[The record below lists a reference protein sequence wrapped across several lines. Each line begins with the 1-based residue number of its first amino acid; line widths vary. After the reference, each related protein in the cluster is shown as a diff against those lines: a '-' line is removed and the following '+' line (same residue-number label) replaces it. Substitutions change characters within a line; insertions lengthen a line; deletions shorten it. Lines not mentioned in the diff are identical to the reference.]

1 MSRNSSGPSLKK
13 KFVGLIRQIS
23 QTGGS
28 QGVGGNDQQHTIP
41 RPDTFIH
48 KYLQGETRSV
58 QPAIVYGRTCEELP
72 SSSLRGPSPKVLAA
86 FTGPGGGLASVNR
99 GGHPP
104 LQRDEPDLDYIDAD
118 DATSDAQPNAYVT
131 SQKPPPRKTP
141 YADVAAYFR
150 KRDPRSPLKQRVFD
164 TVSGGRSMDSLECE
178 APSWRGEA
186 PSPLSPHPGRA
197 PPTAFLQFGDGPLNY
212 GLTLPPAVAT
222 SAMDEADGGGATDG
236 CAFGSNG
243 VGGASRNS
251 YSVNERV
258 PVGYVVNHANGSAE
272 IGEMF
277 GVNNCDTN
285 SWVSLNGS
293 SSGGM
298 TSLDQRIQQTDN
310 MGMVE
315 TVLISRQEEGG
326 GTVNEL
332 VMQPAMTMNTSASL
346 DDNLNPLV
354 MMDSDPH
361 VLSQS
366 KSIPLD
372 NRTSDTTQS
381 DALVTDNADRT
392 CENGN
397 YNPEE
402 NGHPGSDDD
411 DDEGDPSTCGLA
423 SQRAKF
429 LTLDL
434 VEAGAMAEPDPDL
447 KRSETE
453 EIAGLLNWNRPHS
466 RAYGLSTTLYERHP
480 ITNERAGNPIADAFG
495 VVAREDSAILA
506 LADGVNWGEK
516 ASIAARCAVHGC
528 LHHLNTALYSPA
540 ASPPENTTEVFV
552 ALLRSFH
559 AAHSLILQEDGMLT
573 TLTAAVVLPLA
584 DKDQFVVCVCNV
596 GDSLAYVYS
605 QKHGVREI
613 TQGSHDI
620 YSMRDMRDALGALGP
635 VDGQNPE
642 LNNLTCSLTYCD
654 PGDIVFL
661 TSDGIS
667 DNFDPVVGKFAIP
680 KKEKEVKSSN
690 KEQAAG
696 ERSTPGRES
705 GEQFNG
711 THNAQNETP
720 QNQGSSSKDPRSSA
734 QGRRNGERQPA
745 ARQHSQSQQRGRGRK
760 HQQGPKEPPP
770 SSAPGGKQ
778 PLSNIRSVGAGL
790 PEDEVKSDP
799 YLPLVE
805 AHQRHELTLLRMED
819 LLRCGLTSK
828 GPVTS
833 AQGLC
838 LEMVHFATK
847 LTVAKRRIL
856 EDPDLYPATS
866 KDLSRSD
873 QRNRRRK
880 VCEKL
885 ALVPGKLDHAT
896 VVAYTVG
903 NYREDCDMPLNDT
916 LLRRPL
922 LKSGIAAPLASP
934 DSTRSLLSQLE
945 EMHPREPLPA
955 MSATL
960 PQNISLHSQKKGNLV
975 EGKRG
980 EKGKGAQAPCTNFT
994 QNKENL
1000 SPNAGQVP
1008 CRSTLIETIV

>member
-1 MSRNSSGPSLKK
+1 MSRNSTGPSLKK

-23 QTGGS
+23 QPGGS
-28 QGVGGNDQQHTIP
+28 GGLGGDQQQTTIP

-48 KYLQGETRSV
+48 KYLQGEMRGV

-72 SSSLRGPSPKVLAA
+72 SRALRSPRSHVLAA
-86 FTGPGGGLASVNR
+86 FTGPGGGLTSVNR

-104 LQRDEPDLDYIDAD
+104 LQRDEADLDYIDAD

-141 YADVAAYFR
+141 YADIAAYFR
-150 KRDPRSPLKQRVFD
+150 KRDPKSPVHKKSCGG
-164 TVSGGRSMDSLECE
+164 VSEGRSMDSLDCE

-186 PSPLSPHPGRA
+186 PSPLSPNPGRA
-197 PPTAFLQFGDGPLNY
+197 PPAAFLQFGDGPLNY
-212 GLTLPPAVAT
+212 GLTLPP
-222 SAMDEADGGGATDG
+222 DGGGSNNG
-236 CAFGSNG
+236 CANG
-243 VGGASRNS
+243 NNSGGVGASRNS
-251 YSVNERV
+251 CSSGYERNDSDV
-258 PVGYVVNHANGSAE
+258 VVNNVESNGDVMQDSSYDA
-272 IGEMF
+272 G
-277 GVNNCDTN
+277 G
-285 SWVSLNGS
+285 WS
-293 SSGGM
+293 SSGSAGR
-298 TSLDQRIQQTDN
+298 SINTDN

-315 TVLISRQEEGG
+315 AVLVSCRDEGG
-326 GTVNEL
+326 GTVNKL
-332 VMQPAMTMNTSASL
+332 MMQPTMCPTL
-346 DDNLNPLV
+346 DDNLNPLIMV
-354 MMDSDPH
+354 ETPPAQ
-361 VLSQS
+361 VTNV
-366 KSIPLD
+366 ILD
-372 NRTSDTTQS
+372 NQTYESDTQSTPTQ
-381 DALVTDNADRT
+381 TDNADRA

-397 YNPEE
+397 NNP
-402 NGHPGSDDD
+402 NVNPPDDSIPLEVN
-411 DDEGDPSTCGLA
+411 EGGLA
-423 SQRAKF
+423 NQRAKF

-434 VEAGAMAEPDPDL
+434 VEAGAMAVPDPDL
-447 KRSETE
+447 KRSEKE
-453 EIAGLLNWNRPHS
+453 EIAGLLNWNRPHK

-480 ITNERAGNPIADAFG
+480 VTSERAGNPIADAFG

-516 ASIAARCAVHGC
+516 ASIAARCAIHGC

-540 ASPPENTTEVFV
+540 ASPPETTTDIFV

-573 TLTAAVVLPLA
+573 TLTAAVVAPLSN
-584 DKDQFVVCVCNV
+584 KEQFVVCVCNV

-605 QKHGVREI
+605 QKYGVREI

-680 KKEKEVKSSN
+680 RKEKETKSS
-690 KEQAAG
+690 
-696 ERSTPGRES
+696 SRES
-705 GEQFNG
+705 QSTERPNSGKGPREQQNGGQEPHGEGHKSEGNK
-711 THNAQNETP
+711 TQNSAREP
-720 QNQGSSSKDPRSSA
+720 RGSG
-734 QGRRNGERQPA
+734 QGRRNGERQQPT
-745 ARQHSQSQQRGRGRK
+745 RQHSQQQQRGRARRP
-760 HQQGPKEPPP
+760 QQGAKEQP
-770 SSAPGGKQ
+770 AGPGRGVKQ
-778 PLSNIRSVGAGL
+778 PVSNVKSVGAGL
-790 PEDEVKSDP
+790 PEDEDVSTDP
-799 YLPLVE
+799 FLPLVE

-819 LLRCGLTSK
+819 LLRCGLTSM
-828 GPVTS
+828 GPVTT

-856 EDPDLYPATS
+856 EDPDLYPSAS
-866 KDLSRSD
+866 KELSRSD

-903 NYREDCDMPLNDT
+903 AYREDDSVEPEEPI
-916 LLRRPL
+916 RKPIFR
-922 LKSGIAAPLASP
+922 AAPLASP
-934 DSTRSLLSQLE
+934 DSTRSLISQLDE
-945 EMHPREPLPA
+945 VRPPDLPA
-955 MSATL
+955 ASTSTAMV
-960 PQNISLHSQKKGNLV
+960 HSHNNDSDPLKKTNQGST
-975 EGKRG
+975 EGKWG
-980 EKGKGAQAPCTNFT
+980 EKGAQTPRNSQNTYS

-1000 SPNAGQVP
+1000 SPNTGQVP

>member
-23 QTGGS
+23 QPGGS
-28 QGVGGNDQQHTIP
+28 QALGSDHQHTIP

-48 KYLQGETRSV
+48 KYLQGEMRGV
-58 QPAIVYGRTCEELP
+58 QPDIVYGRTCEELP
-72 SSSLRGPSPKVLAA
+72 SRKLRRPRPKVLAA

-104 LQRDEPDLDYIDAD
+104 LQRDEADLDYIDAD
-118 DATSDAQPNAYVT
+118 DAMSDAQPNAYVT
-131 SQKPPPRKTP
+131 SQKPPPRKKP
-141 YADVAAYFR
+141 YADMAAYFR
-150 KRDPRSPLKQRVFD
+150 KRDPKSPVHKKSS
-164 TVSGGRSMDSLECE
+164 TGVSEGRSMDSLDCE
-178 APSWRGEA
+178 VPSWRGEA

-197 PPTAFLQFGDGPLNY
+197 PPAAFLQFGDGPLNY
-212 GLTLPPAVAT
+212 GLTLPSQV
-222 SAMDEADGGGATDG
+222 DGGANDGSGYGNSGVGASSFSCNGYERSDSSFANIVESSAKASQQDGG
-236 CAFGSNG
+236 CAAAWVGSTG
-243 VGGASRNS
+243 
-251 YSVNERV
+251 ERI
-258 PVGYVVNHANGSAE
+258 N
-272 IGEMF
+272 
-277 GVNNCDTN
+277 
-285 SWVSLNGS
+285 
-293 SSGGM
+293 
-298 TSLDQRIQQTDN
+298 TDN
-310 MGMVE
+310 LGMME
-315 TVLISRQEEGG
+315 AVLVSCRDEGG
-326 GTVNEL
+326 GTVNQLL
-332 VMQPAMTMNTSASL
+332 VHPAPCPGL
-346 DDNLNPLV
+346 DDNLNPV
-354 MMDSDPH
+354 MAAETAETGAQVTNPT
-361 VLSQS
+361 
-366 KSIPLD
+366 LD
-372 NRTSDTTQS
+372 NWTHESETQGAS
-381 DALVTDNADRT
+381 VTDNVDSA

-397 YNPEE
+397 YNPE
-402 NGHPGSDDD
+402 NAAADDGSVAAN
-411 DDEGDPSTCGLA
+411 EGGLA
-423 SQRAKF
+423 GQRAKF

-434 VEAGAMAEPDPDL
+434 VEAGALAVPDPDL

-453 EIAGLLNWNRPHS
+453 EIAGLLNWNRPHQ

-480 ITNERAGNPIADAFG
+480 VTNERAGNPIADAFG

-516 ASIAARCAVHGC
+516 ASIAARCAIHGC
-528 LHHLNTALYSPA
+528 LHHLNTALYSA
-540 ASPPENTTEVFV
+540 VATPPETTTDIFV

-573 TLTAAVVLPLA
+573 TLTAAVVAPLA
-584 DKDQFVVCVCNV
+584 DTDQFVVCVCNV

-605 QKHGVREI
+605 QKYGVREI

-680 KKEKEVKSSN
+680 KKEKESK
-690 KEQAAG
+690 
-696 ERSTPGRES
+696 TRES
-705 GEQFNG
+705 QSTERPSTAKEGRDVQNG
-711 THNAQNETP
+711 SQEP
-720 QNQGSSSKDPRSSA
+720 QNTGNKSQNPAREPQSS
-734 QGRRNGERQPA
+734 RRNGERVSLQG
-745 ARQHSQSQQRGRGRK
+745 RQMPSNQQRSRSRRT
-760 HQQGPKEPPP
+760 QQGSKGPNVGPGR
-770 SSAPGGKQ
+770 GGKQ
-778 PLSNIRSVGAGL
+778 PVTNVKSVGAGL
-790 PEDEVKSDP
+790 PEDEVVTDP
-799 YLPLVE
+799 FLPLVE

-828 GPVTS
+828 GPVMT

-856 EDPDLYPATS
+856 EDPDLYPSAS

-896 VVAYTVG
+896 VVAYNVG
-903 NYREDCDMPLNDT
+903 HYRDDDILESIEDPVRKSLI
-916 LLRRPL
+916 
-922 LKSGIAAPLASP
+922 KSGIAAPLASP
-934 DSTRSLLSQLE
+934 DSARSLVSQME
-945 EMHPREPLPA
+945 ESRPTDLPVSSRA
-955 MSATL
+955 
-960 PQNISLHSQKKGNLV
+960 LHVQSTTSDSQRKIHQGTAEMKWA
-975 EGKRG
+975 
-980 EKGKGAQAPCTNFT
+980 EKGQQTSHSNCT

-1008 CRSTLIETIV
+1008 CRPTLIETIV